1 MSHFVWKFSMALLV
15 CGGSVAAGADLI
27 DWKRDFQEARAIAS
41 QQKKLLLI
49 HFWTPDCG
57 PCKVIDRKV
66 FPMPAV
72 ASAINE
78 NYVAVKVNAYQDPN
92 GLRTHFGVERW
103 PTDIVST
110 VDGRAIHRMV
120 TPQDPTRYMNTLLAV
135 SRQNASGFTK
145 QPTMIAQQSASP
157 SSQGGFPSQQ
167 RVQQNSVAQSRWAN
181 NIQAPD
187 LTDAG
192 IGARRPGTDPSM
204 QPGVGVSKPGP
215 GYTGLGAKP
224 SFGQDEP
231 QMSVPS
237 RYSQPASSNVVA
249 SQTPAPAAQ
258 QAAPTEVFNRY
269 AQVSGSTVGAN
280 QAPQSAGPQ
289 FVQPP
294 AMQGSNP
301 AINQVAS
308 PVAPAVA
315 PPQQQPVQQ
324 QRTQPQFAAQQRQ
337 QQQPQQPVA
346 QQVRPRADVT
356 PVRETPPVGLD
367 GRCPVTLVTAGKWR
381 QGDPQWG
388 AIHRGKLY
396 LFAGAEQQKAFLGD
410 PDLYSPVL
418 AGMDVVRLAADGAV
432 VQGTRRYGILFDD
445 DGVGPRKSRIYL
457 FDSVDSRNRFES
469 DPDSYLRPVMNAM
482 QSGTLDTLLR

>member
-1 MSHFVWKFSMALLV
+1 MSHFVWKFFMALLV
-15 CGGSVAAGADLI
+15 CGVSSASAADLI
-27 DWKRDFQEARAIAS
+27 DWKTDFQEARAIAS
-41 QQKKLLLI
+41 QQNKLLLI

-72 ASAINE
+72 ANAINE

-103 PTDIVST
+103 PTDIVSS

-120 TPQDPTRYMNTLLAV
+120 TPQNPTRYMNTLLAV
-135 SRQNASGFTK
+135 SRQNGSGFTK
-145 QPTMIAQQSASP
+145 QPTMIAQQSAAP

-167 RVQQNSVAQSRWAN
+167 RAKQNSVTQSRWAN
-181 NIQAPD
+181 NVQAPD
-187 LTDAG
+187 LTDSG
-192 IGARRPGTDPSM
+192 IGARRPGIDPSM
-204 QPGVGVSKPGP
+204 RPGVGVSKPGP

-224 SFGQDEP
+224 SYGQDQP
-231 QMSVPS
+231 QVAVPS
-237 RYSQPASSNVVA
+237 RYSQQAGSGFASNQTSPPAVQQVA
-249 SQTPAPAAQ
+249 P
-258 QAAPTEVFNRY
+258 AAPTEVLNRY
-269 AQVSGSTVGAN
+269 SNAQVAGPVAGAN
-280 QAPQSAGPQ
+280 QIPQPAAQQ

-294 AMQGSNP
+294 VAQVPNP
-301 AINQVAS
+301 KMSQVAS
-308 PVAPAVA
+308 PVVPSVV
-315 PPQQQPVQQ
+315 QQQPL
-324 QRTQPQFAAQQRQ
+324 
-337 QQQPQQPVA
+337 A
-346 QQVRPRADVT
+346 QQVRPRVDVT
-356 PVRETPPVGLD
+356 PIQETPPVGLD

-396 LFAGAEQQKAFLGD
+396 LFAGAEQQKAFLTD

-432 VQGTRRYGILFDD
+432 VQGTRRFGILFDD

-457 FDSVDSRNRFES
+457 FDSVDSRNRFEA

-482 QSGTLDTLLR
+482 QNGTLDTLLR